1 MPTQLSSRCERHSIQ
16 KIISSRRPQLS
27 SFPLSLSSDGD
38 QDAAVGAA
46 AALPYSLSLSCC
58 CMIETNI
65 LPLETSRVSFYLQQ
79 QSRRISSQHF
89 SFLHHHLLH
98 PSHFPPIPPFLFT
111 SPCPPSHFKPSFET
125 YRESPHP
132 TLTQLGKGGMGT
144 AWAVRKKKSHEA
156 GFLVLKQ
163 VTCNDM
169 NEGNV
174 ALREAAVLRSLN
186 HMHIVRYRDVF
197 IAEEKGLLQICTVME
212 YCRSGDLSAHLGEQ
226 RDKGASP
233 SSDRS
238 FNWMCQLTGALE
250 YLHGQRILHRDMKP
264 QNVFLH
270 AISQTDLMLKIGDF
284 GLAAG
289 KSSSSTSIFS
299 LSTTI
304 SLSSSLLSHAILP
317 LFLFLL
323 PFSTA
328 V

>member
-1 MPTQLSSRCERHSIQ
+1 
-16 KIISSRRPQLS
+16 
-27 SFPLSLSSDGD
+27 
-38 QDAAVGAA
+38 
-46 AALPYSLSLSCC
+46 
-58 CMIETNI
+58 
-65 LPLETSRVSFYLQQ
+65 
-79 QSRRISSQHF
+79 
-89 SFLHHHLLH
+89 
-98 PSHFPPIPPFLFT
+98 
-111 SPCPPSHFKPSFET
+111 
-125 YRESPHP
+125 
-132 TLTQLGKGGMGT
+132 MGT

-197 IAEEKGLLQICTVME
+197 IAEDKGLLQICTVME
-212 YCRSGDLSAHLGEQ
+212 YCRSGDLSVHLGEQ

-238 FNWMCQLTGALE
+238 FNWMCQLTGALA

-289 KSSSSTSIFS
+289 KSSSSNTS
-299 LSTTI
+299 LSPSHPPTFFPP
-304 SLSSSLLSHAILP
+304 LSSLLLP
-317 LFLFLL
+317 
-323 PFSTA
+323 
-328 V
+328 